1 MTFKK
6 VCVYGSGTIGIGW
19 AVQFALKGID
29 VVMYDVNEE
38 KLAYALKEAND
49 RLDFFSGEEINV
61 LSKEERLICGKRI
74 SCTADI
80 KTAVAD
86 VEFIQENGPE
96 SLEIKHSI
104 ISAIEEYNSNAIIA
118 SSTSGILVSNI
129 AAGAKHPERIIG
141 THPYNPVYL
150 IPLVEI
156 AKGDN
161 TAQETVDKT
170 VRFYK
175 EIGKEPIV
183 LNKECPG
190 FVCTRM
196 QIALNREA
204 HSLVYKG
211 ICSVEDVDKA
221 VTFGSGL
228 RWGLMGPHLIQ
239 ELGGGPGGI
248 RHQLKH
254 IAPTLKPW
262 FEDMEK
268 WTCSPPEYEDIAYE
282 GVKEELA
289 HRTPSEGQ
297 DQEGLKRFRDNG
309 LVMLLKYHGKL

>member
-1 MTFKK
+1 MIFNK

-19 AVQFALKGID
+19 VVQLALKGVD
-29 VVMYDVNEE
+29 VVMYDVSEE
-38 KLAYALKEAND
+38 KLAFALKEANK
-49 RLDFFSGEEINV
+49 RLDFFSSEEINV
-61 LSKEERLICGKRI
+61 LSKEERLACSNRI
-74 SCTADI
+74 QCTTDVKA
-80 KTAVAD
+80 AVSNVD
-86 VEFIQENGPE
+86 FIQENGPE
-96 SLEIKHSI
+96 KLEIKHAI
-104 ISAIEEYNSNAIIA
+104 IAAIEEHNSTAIIA
-118 SSTSGILVSNI
+118 SSTSGILVSKI
-129 AAGAKHPERIIG
+129 AANAKNPERIIG

-156 AKGDN
+156 AKGEK
-161 TAQETVDKT
+161 TSQEVADKT
-170 VRFYK
+170 VDFYT
-175 EIGKEPIV
+175 EIGKVPIV

-211 ICSVEDVDKA
+211 ICSVKDVDKA

-239 ELGGGPGGI
+239 ELGGGPAGI

-262 FEDMEK
+262 FEDMET

-282 GVKEELA
+282 GVQEELA
-289 HRTPSEGQ
+289 CRTPREGQ
-297 DQEGLKRFRDNG
+297 DQEGLKRFRDEG

>member
-19 AVQFALKGID
+19 AVQLALKGVD
-29 VVMYDVNEE
+29 VVMYDVSQDKLDYAE
-38 KLAYALKEAND
+38 KEVND
-49 RLDFFSGEEINV
+49 RLDFFSSEKINV
-61 LSKEERLICGKRI
+61 LDKEERLACTSRI
-74 SCTADI
+74 QYTTEIQA
-80 KTAVAD
+80 AVEN

-96 SLEIKHSI
+96 NLEIKHSI

-118 SSTSGILVSNI
+118 SSTSGILVSKI
-129 AAGAKHPERIIG
+129 AANAKYPERIIG

-156 AKGDN
+156 AKGEK
-161 TAQETVDKT
+161 TTQETVDKT
-170 VRFYK
+170 VKFYK

-262 FEDMEK
+262 FEDMET

-282 GVKEELA
+282 GVQEELA
-289 HRTPSEGQ
+289 HRTPREGQ
-297 DQEGLKRFRDNG
+297 DQQGLKQFRDEG
-309 LVMLLKYHGKL
+309 LVMLLKYHEKL

>member
-1 MTFKK
+1 MTFRK
-6 VCVYGSGTIGIGW
+6 VCVYGSGTIGVGW
-19 AVQFALKGID
+19 AVQLALKGVD

-38 KLAYALKEAND
+38 KLAYALKEANE
-49 RLDFFSGEEINV
+49 RLDFFVGEEINV
-61 LSKEERLICGKRI
+61 LSKEERLACSNRI
-74 SCTADI
+74 SCTTDI
-80 KTAVAD
+80 QTAVAD
-86 VEFIQENGPE
+86 AEFIQENGPE
-96 SLEIKHSI
+96 NLEIKHSI
-104 ISAIEEYNSNAIIA
+104 ISAIEEYNVDAIIA
-118 SSTSGILVSNI
+118 SSTSGILVSKI
-129 AAGAKHPERIIG
+129 AANAKHPERIIG

-156 AKGDN
+156 AKGEE

-204 HSLVYKG
+204 HSLVYRG

-289 HRTPSEGQ
+289 HRTLREGQ
-297 DQEGLKRFRDNG
+297 DQEGLKHFRDEG
-309 LVMLLKYHGKL
+309 LVMLLKYHRKL